1 MGVGG
6 IERMRSKELEP
17 GFWGGT
23 EIDGG
28 GAAAEERNLG
38 LGIPI
43 GNGGSREMGRLE
55 DLGALVIVVWALSVE
70 AGCGPR

>member
-1 MGVGG
+1 M
-6 IERMRSKELEP
+6 
-17 GFWGGT
+17 
-23 EIDGG
+23 GG